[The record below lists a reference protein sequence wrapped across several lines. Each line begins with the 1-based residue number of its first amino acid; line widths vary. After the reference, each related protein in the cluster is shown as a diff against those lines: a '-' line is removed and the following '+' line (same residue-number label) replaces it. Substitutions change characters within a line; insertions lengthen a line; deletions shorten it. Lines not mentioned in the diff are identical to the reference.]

1 MNNLYYIRN
10 VGCDDETV
18 GLAQIPDEYFP
29 KFKEII
35 ENLNKNSTYG
45 CMPVI
50 KVYKIDESVIRAA
63 NEEDGDWRILYL
75 EDKKYVLKDN
85 FWNLQSDLIKQVI

>member
-35 ENLNKNSTYG
+35 ENLNENSTYG

-50 KVYKIDESVIRAA
+50 DVYKIDESVIRAA
-63 NEEDGDWRILYL
+63 NEKDSDWRILYL
-75 EDKKYVLKDN
+75 EDKKYVLKDE
-85 FWNLQSDLIKQVI
+85 FWNLSSDLIKQVI